1 MNGSFYPVFLIFA
14 PFPPFTSHP
23 LSQVYYHP
31 EINRVPRGYNGLPA
45 RPVSWRR
52 TVIFFPFDGVGQN
65 ANLMQQRCLLLVGR
79 SGLNGLLLCV
89 GLSDKQH
96 SVSKSFVCAV
106 Y

>member
-1 MNGSFYPVFLIFA
+1 M
-14 PFPPFTSHP
+14 
-23 LSQVYYHP
+23 
-31 EINRVPRGYNGLPA
+31 
-45 RPVSWRR
+45 
-52 TVIFFPFDGVGQN
+52 VIMVCQLG
-65 ANLMQQRCLLLVGR
+65 LLVGVEPLHSFPLMVLGKMQILCSKGDFSWVGG